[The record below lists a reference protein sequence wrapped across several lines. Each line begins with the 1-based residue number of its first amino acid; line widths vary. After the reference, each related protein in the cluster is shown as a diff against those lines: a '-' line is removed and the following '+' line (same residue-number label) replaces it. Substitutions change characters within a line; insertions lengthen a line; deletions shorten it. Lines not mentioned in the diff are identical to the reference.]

1 MNLIIILPI
10 IAALAFLLTAILRR
24 YALANS
30 VIDVPNDRSS
40 IPCLLHG
47 EEASL

>member
-40 IPCLLHG
+40 HSMPTPR